1 MMTPFVSYQSCL
13 LFELYIS
20 LYSLRHYSMCAAKCD
35 VFCESR
41 REVHVVKQ
49 ALTGYFVC
57 YKSATEARQV

>member
-1 MMTPFVSYQSCL
+1 
-13 LFELYIS
+13 
-20 LYSLRHYSMCAAKCD
+20 MCAAKCD

-57 YKSATEARQV
+57 YKSATEARQVYDLCNDHACH